1 MVTEEAIKESVSD
14 LEAWIG
20 RKMDTR
26 FMEKWLDTCQEF
38 EYGPFVKAMDSFK
51 GEDYFPNLRDLTTA
65 YKRES
70 RIVSQEVEQKSCD
83 WCDEGILIYFLEK
96 GGREYEYEGKC
107 GNCHPAG
114 KRFENLLLIYP
125 SKPSV
130 KLHSMH
136 YQKKEFCDDARA
148 NNRNPYAPVFQA
160 VSNPYAGERD
170 DAKERA
176 RYASI
181 KREEQREEEIP
192 F

>member
-38 EYGPFVKAMDSFK
+38 EYAPFVKAMDSFK

-70 RIVSQEVEQKSCD
+70 RIVSQDTEQASCD
-83 WCDEGILIYFLEK
+83 WCDHGILIYFK
-96 GGREYEYEGKC
+96 QAGGRDYEYEGKC
-107 GNCHPAG
+107 GNCHPVG
-114 KRFENLLLIYP
+114 KRFDDLLLIYP
-125 SKPSV
+125 SKPQV
-130 KLHSMH
+130 KLHPLH
-136 YQKKEFCDDARA
+136 FEKKEFCEQQRA
-148 NNRNPYAPVFQA
+148 EGKDPDSTVFGKVDSPYGGRPD
-160 VSNPYAGERD
+160 P
-170 DAKERA
+170 AKERA
-176 RYASI
+176 RYASL
-181 KREEQREEEIP
+181 KREEQREEIP